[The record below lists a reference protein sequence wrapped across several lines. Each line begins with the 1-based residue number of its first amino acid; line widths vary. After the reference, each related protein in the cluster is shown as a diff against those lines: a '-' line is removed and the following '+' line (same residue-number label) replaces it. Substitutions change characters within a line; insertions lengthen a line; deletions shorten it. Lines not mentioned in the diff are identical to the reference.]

1 MLKECNISGFSDEID
16 QSIDKQIEVLQELG
30 QKYIELRNADGI
42 NVSDLTIQQAETVY
56 DKLTTAG
63 IGVSSI
69 GSPVGKISICDD
81 FAPHLVLLDHTL
93 ELAQLFETPYVRM
106 FSFYVPE
113 GMAADY
119 EMEVLRRTEQMI
131 EHAAKKNIT
140 LLHENE
146 KEIYGDI
153 AVRCKNLMEHFYGEN
168 YKAVFDFANFVQ
180 CGQDTLEAY
189 ELLHSYIEYVHVKD
203 ARQADGEVVLAG
215 DGDGHVKELLQKLDK
230 DGYHG
235 YLSLEPHLSN
245 FVGFDRLEQG
255 KSEKRFTDEI
265 AAYKSAYD
273 RLQQLLISPDL

>member
-56 DKLTTAG
+56 DKLSTAG

-119 EMEVLRRTEQMI
+119 EMEVFRRTEQMI

-189 ELLHSYIEYVHVKD
+189 ELLRSYIEYVHVKD

-215 DGDGHVKELLQKLDK
+215 DGDGHVKELLQKFDK

-273 RLQQLLISPDL
+273 RLQQLLISPNM

>member
-1 MLKECNISGFSDEID
+1 MLKECKISGFSDEID
-16 QSIDKQIEVLQELG
+16 QSIDKQIDVLQEIG

-42 NVSDLTIQQAETVY
+42 NVSDLTIQQAEAVY
-56 DKLTTAG
+56 DKLMTAG
-63 IGVSSI
+63 IRVSSM
-69 GSPVGKISICDD
+69 GSPIGKINICDD
-81 FAPHLVLLDHTL
+81 FSLHLSLLDHTL
-93 ELAQLFETPYVRM
+93 ELAQLFETPYIRM

-113 GMAADY
+113 GKAADY
-119 EMEVLRRTEQMI
+119 EAEVFRRTEQMI
-131 EHAAKKNIT
+131 EHAVKKNIT

-189 ELLHSYIEYVHVKD
+189 EMLHPYIEYVHVKD

-215 DGDGHVKELLQKLDK
+215 DGDGHVKELLQKLDT

-255 KSEKRFTDEI
+255 KSEKRFIDEI

-273 RLQQLLISPDL
+273 RLQQLLISPNL

>member
-1 MLKECNISGFSDEID
+1 MLKDCKISGFSDEIN
-16 QSIDKQIEVLQELG
+16 QSIDKQIDVLQEIG

-42 NVSDLTIQQAETVY
+42 NVSDLTIQQAEAVY
-56 DKLTTAG
+56 DKLTAAG
-63 IGVSSI
+63 IRVSSI
-69 GSPVGKISICDD
+69 GSPIGKINICDD
-81 FAPHLVLLDHTL
+81 FALHLSLLDHTL
-93 ELAQLFETPYVRM
+93 ELAQLFETPYIRM

-113 GMAADY
+113 RKAADY
-119 EMEVLRRTEQMI
+119 EAEVFRRTEQMI
-131 EHAAKKNIT
+131 EHAVKKNIT

-146 KEIYGDI
+146 KGIYGDI

-189 ELLHSYIEYVHVKD
+189 EMLHTYIEYVHVKD

-215 DGDGHVKELLQKLDK
+215 DGDGHVEELLKKLDAN
-230 DGYHG
+230 GYHG

-265 AAYKSAYD
+265 AAYKSAYG
-273 RLQQLLISPDL
+273 RLQQLLVSPNL